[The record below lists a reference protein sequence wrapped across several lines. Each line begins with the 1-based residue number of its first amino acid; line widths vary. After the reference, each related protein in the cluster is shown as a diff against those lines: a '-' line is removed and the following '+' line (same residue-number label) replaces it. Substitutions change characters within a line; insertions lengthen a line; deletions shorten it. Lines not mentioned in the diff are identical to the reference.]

1 MRNWR
6 ASWVTRTR
14 VDQRSEEPSTP
25 SIANDGMVFTYG
37 AFESR
42 IQWDLPENL
51 AIKSLFDI
59 KLKSEGDILSL
70 LRSMRQ
76 NSSK

>member
-14 VDQRSEEPSTP
+14 VDQRNEEP
-25 SIANDGMVFTYG
+25 SIANDGVVFSYG
-37 AFESR
+37 GFESR
-42 IQWDLPENL
+42 IQWDLQENL
-51 AIKSLFDI
+51 AFKSLFDI

-76 NSSK
+76 KSSK